1 MNHIYIIFL
10 AAFLLFPC
18 EFVFPKEVVKENT
31 VIPVFENALLRHAK
45 GCRGGTANL
54 YIYQRPDPVSPWRV
68 HRVYRNVLQF
78 SRFHQ
83 SHE

>member
-1 MNHIYIIFL
+1 MNLIYFL
-10 AAFLLFPC
+10 GCALAVPVRIC
-18 EFVFPKEVVKENT
+18 VSKEVVKRNT
-31 VIPVFENALLRHAK
+31 VIPVFESTLSWRAK
-45 GCRGGTANL
+45 GHPGGTANL

-78 SRFHQ
+78 SRFHR